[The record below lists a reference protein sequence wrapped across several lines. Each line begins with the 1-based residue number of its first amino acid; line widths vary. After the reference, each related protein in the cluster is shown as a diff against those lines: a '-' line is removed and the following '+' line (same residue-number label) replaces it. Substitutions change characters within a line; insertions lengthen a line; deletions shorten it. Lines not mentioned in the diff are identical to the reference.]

1 MLMVVLVRMMVM
13 VVVAMM
19 VMNTSKGS
27 LCNKGEPVS
36 WSKLLRHN
44 HFVHHTNSKHCDA
57 LVTIMMTMMLTTVV
71 MTVTC
76 SLESMARQV
85 RTATQRIERTPTFL
99 TSSNKF
105 FT

>member
-1 MLMVVLVRMMVM
+1 MMVM

-19 VMNTSKGS
+19 VSMMNTSKGS
-27 LCNKGEPVS
+27 LCNKGEAVS

-44 HFVHHTNSKHCDA
+44 HLVDHTNSKHCDA
-57 LVTIMMTMMLTTVV
+57 LVTITMIMMLTVL
-71 MTVTC
+71 MTITC

-85 RTATQRIERTPTFL
+85 RTATQRIERIPTFL

>member
-1 MLMVVLVRMMVM
+1 MVVLVRMMVM

-36 WSKLLRHN
+36 WSKLLRDN
-44 HFVHHTNSKHCDA
+44 HLVHHTNSKHCDA
-57 LVTIMMTMMLTTVV
+57 LVTKMMKMMLTTVV

-85 RTATQRIERTPTFL
+85 RTATQRIERTPTF
-99 TSSNKF
+99 
-105 FT
+105 

>member
-1 MLMVVLVRMMVM
+1 MLMVVLVRMRVM
-13 VVVAMM
+13 VVVAMMVSMM

-27 LCNKGEPVS
+27 LCNKGEAVS

-44 HFVHHTNSKHCDA
+44 HLVDHTNSKHCDA
-57 LVTIMMTMMLTTVV
+57 LVTITMTMMLAMVV

-85 RTATQRIERTPTFL
+85 RTATQRIERTPTV
-99 TSSNKF
+99 
-105 FT
+105 